1 MLWALFFG
9 VLMSEGTKRK
19 PAVFTLRAC
28 CSRQLEIGCLFDLY
42 PGNRLTGKLPS
53 PSRFP
58 YCLHCKN
65 AANSAPQKLI
75 RISHSEPCSI
85 QMMRI
90 AVTQNVMAVSDFCD
104 IALALFRGGANLSL
118 AEGRWLGPRV
128 NVKVDS
134 GPFHIWPSGI
144 PSDHQPK
151 GTRA

>member
-1 MLWALFFG
+1 MQFLHRTFC
-9 VLMSEGTKRK
+9 VICGTSCVVTAADMITNRSFLSIGFIASICYAYCLCMVPSFVRVAKRK

-104 IALALFRGGANLSL
+104 IALAPFS
-118 AEGRWLGPRV
+118 GRR
-128 NVKVDS
+128 
-134 GPFHIWPSGI
+134 
-144 PSDHQPK
+144 
-151 GTRA
+151 